1 MKFNINSGILDPGAV
16 LTIHQKEFVILDC
29 DSYTKRLLEEHGI
42 PFGEEIP
49 APDSLYDPR
58 ALQRWEIISRYSI
71 LLIAYF
77 FVHNFFLFYLFFYF
91 L

>member
-1 MKFNINSGILDPGAV
+1 LKYKIISGILHPGAV

-49 APDSLYDPR
+49 APDSLYDPK
-58 ALQRWEIISRYSI
+58 ALLR
-71 LLIAYF
+71 
-77 FVHNFFLFYLFFYF
+77 
-91 L
+91 

>member
-58 ALQRWEIISRYSI
+58 ALQRWEIIVRLCSI
-71 LLIAYF
+71 
-77 FVHNFFLFYLFFYF
+77 
-91 L
+91 